1 MEEFYRNIA
10 KDVEKR
16 IDSSGYSRDDNR
28 PITVGENKKG
38 VIDLMKDEPG
48 GKIMTEFVVVR
59 AKMYA

>member
-16 IDSSGYSRDDNR
+16 FDSSGYSRDDNR